1 MRNIFHF
8 AANDTA
14 RLYAESGAAA
24 LSVSLAEFAAWLP
37 EKPTQCPHVKDLVL
51 ARACANGNP
60 AAWDCFVALYRPK
73 LYAAATAITRD
84 ETTGRE
90 LADSLYA
97 DLYGNRKLH
106 SFQGRGSLEAWLKT
120 ILAQEWVNRLRRER
134 KLVAFDDSLE
144 TPIEADRPA
153 PSTHQQSLAAATDTA
168 LGQLDPADRVLLAS
182 YYLDQ
187 RTLAEIGRMLG
198 MHESTVSRKLDKITA
213 HLRKQIVTEL
223 AKAAISKRAA
233 EEMLA
238 SDVRDLDINVREKL
252 AQERNA

>member
-1 MRNIFHF
+1 MRNIFQF
-8 AANDTA
+8 AENKTA

-24 LSVSLAEFAAWLP
+24 LSIPLDDFASWLP
-37 EKPTQCPHVKDLVL
+37 ETGCAHLKDLVL
-51 ARACANGNP
+51 ARACALGKP
-60 AAWDCFVALYRPK
+60 AAWDRFIALYRPK

-84 ETTGRE
+84 ETLGRE

-97 DLYGNRKLH
+97 DLYGTRKLY
-106 SFQGRGSLEAWLKT
+106 SFQGRGSLEGWLKT

-144 TPIEADRPA
+144 TPSALADPPPPTDQKA
-153 PSTHQQSLAAATDTA
+153 LTEATDSA
-168 LGQLDPADRVLLAS
+168 LSELGPEDRFLLAS

-187 RTLAEIGRMLG
+187 RTLAEIGRTLN
-198 MHESTVSRKLDKITA
+198 MHESTVSRKLDKVTA
-213 HLRKQIVTEL
+213 QLRRQIIATL
-223 AKAAISKRAA
+223 CKTGLSKRAA

-238 SDVRDLDINVREKL
+238 VDVRDLGVNVREKL